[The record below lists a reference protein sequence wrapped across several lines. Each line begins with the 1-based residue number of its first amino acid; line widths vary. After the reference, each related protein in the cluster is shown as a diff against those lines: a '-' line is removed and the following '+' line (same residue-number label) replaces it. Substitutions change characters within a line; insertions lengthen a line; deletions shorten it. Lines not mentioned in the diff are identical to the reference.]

1 MTTASQSHVASRDS
15 GDCLIQLAHF
25 PDEKIGPERGHN
37 VPQVTQQAGGVDRG
51 PQTLNLE
58 SEHPCAQLTYICRRA
73 VCVSVILWVASRLGR
88 GEEEM
93 GDLKTRAV
101 LNEAFGKVWGWA
113 GNRVLICHA
122 GHVVVGWRVSGVV
135 GVFRGLRAEEGWA
148 GDMR

>member
-1 MTTASQSHVASRDS
+1 M
-15 GDCLIQLAHF
+15 
-25 PDEKIGPERGHN
+25 
-37 VPQVTQQAGGVDRG
+37 PQVTQRAGGVDRG

-122 GHVVVGWRVSGVV
+122 GHVVVGWGGAWVSV
-135 GVFRGLRAEEGWA
+135 GVPRAAGRGGVGWRYA
-148 GDMR
+148 LTCV